1 MLSRSKQVKLIGGGL
16 AMLLLSWAGPA
27 ASAPRLVE
35 QNIAVEKNAHIAIR
49 NASGQVVVRSWD
61 RPQVHLIWTP
71 SASGIDL
78 DIEQL
83 PASGAADRIRL
94 TTEAGNGHMTN
105 VQGPADLTVE
115 VPPSASLDIRNPEGS
130 VLVRGLQGAVSIA
143 TVGGTIS
150 VLETAEHLSV
160 SSLSGDIGIIRAS
173 GRVEATSISGTL
185 RFVLPTSLH
194 IRGNTTS
201 GAISYEGDLLPGAD
215 YDLSTYSGDID
226 ILCPVSASFELR
238 ANTVKGK
245 VVPDRRLALT
255 TKRRAPSFPYKGTS
269 LFATQNAG
277 SATVEA
283 RSYSGSI
290 RIRGQ

>member
-1 MLSRSKQVKLIGGGL
+1 
-16 AMLLLSWAGPA
+16 MLLLSWAGPA

-49 NASGQVVVRSWD
+49 NASGQVVVKSWD

-143 TVGGTIS
+143 TSAARFPFWKPPNISPSARYRAISGSFARRGGWKRLPSPAHCASFSPPVSIFGATPPPVPSLMKATYYLARTTIS
-150 VLETAEHLSV
+150 PPTA
-160 SSLSGDIGIIRAS
+160 
-173 GRVEATSISGTL
+173 ATS
-185 RFVLPTSLH
+185 TSFAQFQLLSNSAP
-194 IRGNTTS
+194 IR
-201 GAISYEGDLLPGAD
+201 
-215 YDLSTYSGDID
+215 
-226 ILCPVSASFELR
+226 
-238 ANTVKGK
+238 
-245 VVPDRRLALT
+245 
-255 TKRRAPSFPYKGTS
+255 
-269 LFATQNAG
+269 
-277 SATVEA
+277 
-283 RSYSGSI
+283 
-290 RIRGQ
+290 